1 MPKQL
6 EFNFD
11 TTSVQLEL
19 PFAQSPSANQ
29 EDTERYK
36 QELAS
41 WALSQRDTLETRAKL
56 ETSKQRPLDPNA
68 SANV

>member
-1 MPKQL
+1 MKQL

-11 TTSVQLEL
+11 ATSVQLEL

-29 EDTERYK
+29 EDTERHK

-56 ETSKQRPLDPNA
+56 EISKQRTLYPNA
-68 SANV
+68 PSNV